1 MHRDPALWGL
11 LALISTLAAVRA
23 RRASTGVGTPTPD
36 AVGWYGAMSLHRQ
49 LAVFFGKQALYA
61 EAEYWK
67 AVRA

>member
-11 LALISTLAAVRA
+11 LALVSGYAALRA
-23 RRASTGVGTPTPD
+23 RRASAGVGTPTPD

-49 LAVFFGKQALYA
+49 LALWFGKQALYA

-67 AVRA
+67 AVRP